1 MLLRIAQCES
11 LFAPGNTPRSFFVN
25 YKKLIMENAVPDDL
39 YAELEKVSSMTEAE
53 VTKAYNSDSKA
64 EILALINADI
74 ESLNGE
80 QNEDYDVG
88 MDYDELCRVQG
99 LSRY

>member
-1 MLLRIAQCES
+1 
-11 LFAPGNTPRSFFVN
+11 
-25 YKKLIMENAVPDDL
+25 MENAVLDDL

-53 VTKAYNSDSKA
+53 VTRAYNTDSKA

-74 ESLNGE
+74 EFLNRIQYE
-80 QNEDYDVG
+80 DEDYNVG

>member
-1 MLLRIAQCES
+1 
-11 LFAPGNTPRSFFVN
+11 
-25 YKKLIMENAVPDDL
+25 MENAVLDDL

-53 VTKAYNSDSKA
+53 VTRAYKTDSKA

-74 ESLNGE
+74 ESLNRIQYE
-80 QNEDYDVG
+80 DEDYNVG